1 MFRSLTAVALTF
13 IALSAQGFDR
23 DFDSVP
29 SDHAS
34 ALDRRLT
41 RLEEA
46 IILQHDAA
54 RERESAMD
62 EVLGRIKTIEVS
74 ILASAKA
81 PLKAP
86 DLKKAVEAKP
96 ARMGYYP
103 TDGVSWT
110 HPGSIRGHLVAS
122 HAAAKFDPAWFDSLT
137 ENQLLNLHDDL
148 HFSAKGNAAA
158 KARLAQYAVYARTSA
173 VQPVATKSKTV
184 TVTKSSS
191 SSFCPTGG
199 CPSSRSWRR

>member
-1 MFRSLTAVALTF
+1 MFRSLIAVALTF

-29 SDHAS
+29 SDYAS

-62 EVLGRIKTIEVS
+62 EVLGRLKTIEVS

-86 DLKKAVEAKP
+86 DLKKAAKVE
-96 ARMGYYP
+96 RQGYP
-103 TDGVSWT
+103 VRGGWWSGCPNWT
-110 HPGSIRGHLVAS
+110 HLTRGE
-122 HAAAKFDPAWFDSLT
+122 HAGKYDPDWLKSLSNA
-137 ENQLLNLHDDL
+137 EIQSLHADD
-148 HFSAKGNAAA
+148 HERRVNS
-158 KARLAQYAVYARTSA
+158 QYVVRPRT
-173 VQPVATKSKTV
+173 TTTV
-184 TVTKSSS
+184 TVSKPVTKVNRPVSS
-191 SSFCPTGG
+191 GG
-199 CPSSRSWRR
+199 CPGGNCPTSRHWR